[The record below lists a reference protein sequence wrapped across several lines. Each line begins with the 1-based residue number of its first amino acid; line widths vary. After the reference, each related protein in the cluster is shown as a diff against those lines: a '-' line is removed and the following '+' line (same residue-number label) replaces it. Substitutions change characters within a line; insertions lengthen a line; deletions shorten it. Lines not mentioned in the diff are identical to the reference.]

1 MRKSTIAV
9 PLLAA
14 ALTLVTACGGE
25 SPEASPTSASPTDP
39 GTTTT
44 TGGTPTA
51 TTAAPD
57 PTTDP
62 LTFTVDG
69 VGPYQVGVTLDSLQG
84 AGLLDEVSTGA
95 ETCSANTTARGTVEF
110 TDVRLS
116 FRPDGKLYIVT
127 NRSPAIETA
136 SGAALGATLAELNTI
151 YASATHEELGD
162 GFYSAFLVRAGSA
175 GRGILFN
182 LGSDDS
188 VFTMTAGDA
197 DYLRSSYVDGT
208 DFC

>member
-1 MRKSTIAV
+1 MRKTTIAA
-9 PLLAA
+9 PLVAAVLA
-14 ALTLVTACGGE
+14 LLVACGGE
-25 SPEASPTSASPTDP
+25 SPEASPTSAPATDP
-39 GTTTT
+39 SATT
-44 TGGTPTA
+44 TGGTATA
-51 TTAAPD
+51 TTPAPGS
-57 PTTDP
+57 TTEP

-69 VGPYQVGVTLDSLQG
+69 VGPYQVGVTLDSLQS

-95 ETCSANTTARGTVEF
+95 ETCPANTTARGTDEF
-110 TDVRLS
+110 TDVRMS

-136 SGAALGATLAELNTI
+136 SGAALGSTLAELNTI
-151 YASATHEELGD
+151 YASATHEDLGD
-162 GFYSAFLVRAGSA
+162 GLYSAFLVRAGSQ
-175 GRGILFN
+175 GRGILFD